1 MTFTTLL
8 SAPLKKKKKK
18 GTRNCDFFYVVA
30 SRVEFK
36 IQPDLKSIL
45 CTKITKYTLFVEFR
59 PGYFK
64 KYYYYSLIYLSGDEN
79 MKEKHSLIVF
89 IIYFFFHFFFYLA
102 KRKKRMVR
110 LVSYIKKV
118 FCQPFAT
125 GFKFSHTYGFI
136 ALISLNGF
144 DFFLTFFKVC

>member
-1 MTFTTLL
+1 MT
-8 SAPLKKKKKK
+8 
-18 GTRNCDFFYVVA
+18 FFYVVA

-110 LVSYIKKV
+110 LASYIKKSLLSTIRNRFQV
-118 FCQPFAT
+118 FTHLWFYCT
-125 GFKFSHTYGFI
+125 DLVKW
-136 ALISLNGF
+136 L
-144 DFFLTFFKVC
+144 

>member
-1 MTFTTLL
+1 MMIFMTFTTLL

-18 GTRNCDFFYVVA
+18 AHGIVTFFYVVA

-89 IIYFFFHFFFYLA
+89 IIYFFFHFFFLSCQ
-102 KRKKRMVR
+102 KKKANGTLGFLYKKKSFVNHSQPVSSFHTLMV
-110 LVSYIKKV
+110 LL
-118 FCQPFAT
+118 
-125 GFKFSHTYGFI
+125 H
-136 ALISLNGF
+136 
-144 DFFLTFFKVC
+144 